1 MYGVKAIRRCAAG
14 VVALVLASLW
24 SVTASASE
32 ELSSTV
38 GSTTLPWLFGKSW
51 AIGYALFFLAI
62 LLGLLA
68 LLIPSMRKTIQKR
81 D

>member
-1 MYGVKAIRRCAAG
+1 MTHI
-14 VVALVLASLW
+14 LQ
-24 SVTASASE
+24 
-32 ELSSTV
+32 TV
-38 GSTTLPWLFGKSW
+38 GVAMPWLLAKNW

-68 LLIPSMRKTIQKR
+68 LLIPSMRKAIRKK